1 MIDAIR
7 KIEIKNFIRILIL
20 ELNEEEYVYFV
31 DSYNEK
37 YFYVKDNN
45 ELCTHQSI
53 YTYYKLYFSK
63 ANTIYRDNL
72 DKLKKEVYELHRQL
86 TFKIEKAE
94 PNTNYYFITCDFG
107 VGELRENNHNVDNN
121 FYKNFN
127 YFTSKIEAEKYAKI
141 LQETLV
147 KLRKE
152 EYIEGERNETNKS

>member
-7 KIEIKNFIRILIL
+7 KIEIKDFIRILIL

-72 DKLKKEVYELHRQL
+72 DKLKKDVYDLHRQL
-86 TFKIEKAE
+86 TFSLPRAKRNAK
-94 PNTNYYFITCDFG
+94 YYFIDMNFEVQECEERNDYA
-107 VGELRENNHNVDNN
+107 DNIIYN
-121 FYKNFN
+121 SFN
-127 YFTSKIEAEKYAKI
+127 YFVSEEEATKCSEKLKEYLIE
-141 LQETLV
+141 
-147 KLRKE
+147 LRKE
-152 EYIEGERNETNKS
+152 EALKGE

>member
-72 DKLKKEVYELHRQL
+72 DKFKKEVYELYRRL
-86 TFKIEKAE
+86 TFKIDRVDYGQE
-94 PNTNYYFITCDFG
+94 YYYITSKFE
-107 VGELRENNHNVDNN
+107 VASMIEYNERVDDYYYNS
-121 FYKNFN
+121 FN
-127 YFTSKIEAEKYAKI
+127 YFLSKEESEHYAKKI
-141 LQETLV
+141 QQYLIE
-147 KLRKE
+147 LRKE
-152 EYIEGERNETNKS
+152 AMKENKK

>member
-1 MIDAIR
+1 M
-7 KIEIKNFIRILIL
+7 
-20 ELNEEEYVYFV
+20 NEEEYVYFV

-72 DKLKKEVYELHRQL
+72 DKLKKEVYELHKEL
-86 TFKIEKAE
+86 TFKIDRVEKYKQ
-94 PNTNYYFITCDFG
+94 YYIITIYFK
-107 VGELRENNHNVDNN
+107 VVAVTELNIYADREQ
-121 FYKNFN
+121 YKSYN
-127 YFTSKIEAEKYAKI
+127 YFTSKEEAEKYAKI
-141 LQETLV
+141 LQEELI

-152 EYIEGERNETNKS
+152 EYIKGE

>member
-72 DKLKKEVYELHRQL
+72 DKLKKEVYDLHKQL
-86 TFKIEKAE
+86 TFKIPRATKNKE
-94 PNTNYYFITCDFG
+94 YYVIKDDFF
-107 VGELRENNHNVDNN
+107 VTKNIELNDSFDEQQYRT
-121 FYKNFN
+121 YN
-127 YFTSKIEAEKYAKI
+127 YFASEEEATKCAEKLKAYLI
-141 LQETLV
+141 E
-147 KLRKE
+147 LRKE
-152 EYIEGERNETNKS
+152 EYAKGE

>member
-86 TFKIEKAE
+86 TFKTDRAEVGREYYVISNDFRVGKNTELNDEYDKRHHKA
-94 PNTNYYFITCDFG
+94 Y
-107 VGELRENNHNVDNN
+107 
-121 FYKNFN
+121 N
-127 YFTSKIEAEKYAKI
+127 YFLSESKAREFASKIQNYIIE
-141 LQETLV
+141 LW
-147 KLRKE
+147 KE
-152 EYIEGERNETNKS
+152 ELKGE